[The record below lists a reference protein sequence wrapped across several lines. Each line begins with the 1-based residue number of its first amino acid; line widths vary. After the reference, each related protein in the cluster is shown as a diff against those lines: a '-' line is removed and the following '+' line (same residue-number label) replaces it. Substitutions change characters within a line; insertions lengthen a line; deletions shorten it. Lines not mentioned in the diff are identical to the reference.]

1 MIFYI
6 IELKKKTKAVENKLN
21 YSNKITLIL
30 LFTCVV
36 QTEKLRKIMI
46 FC

>member
-1 MIFYI
+1 MIFLHKS
-6 IELKKKTKAVENKLN
+6 LKKNKAVENKLN

-30 LFTCVV
+30 LLTCVV
-36 QTEKLRKIMI
+36 QTEKLWKILM